1 MKSLSKLLF
10 ASSCLALVS
19 CTTPLVQV
27 IDSNTKY
34 PVGGAAVT
42 GVNGNL
48 STAPNYTDANGY
60 AAEPTLPTGVR
71 EIVVTKSGY
80 NTKRLKFY

>member
-1 MKSLSKLLF
+1 MKSSSKLLF
-10 ASSCLALVS
+10 AGFCLVLAS

-27 IDSNTKY
+27 VDSGTKY

-42 GVNGNL
+42 GVNGSL

-60 AAEPTLPTGVR
+60 AAEPALPTGVR